1 MFTFWSVTRKK
12 SLLFWLLGF
21 GLKTYGVWIWILYLT
36 WTWAKGP
43 VWNLTTF
50 PKKTLLRQ
58 SPRYEYMWEGT
69 SSRVRKNGY
78 VPLGTYQDNNL
89 ENFGGGP
96 VQYCKKNS
104 YSNFLGRT
112 SQKNHPAYN
121 LISFCLASTIFTLN
135 LCIAYKLQSLS
146 LTPKCQYWAK

>member
-1 MFTFWSVTRKK
+1 MN
-12 SLLFWLLGF
+12 L
-21 GLKTYGVWIWILYLT
+21 
-36 WTWAKGP
+36 AKGP
-43 VWNLTTF
+43 VWDLTTF

-78 VPLGTYQDNNL
+78 VPLGTYQNNNL

-96 VQYCKKNS
+96 VQYSKKIS

-112 SQKNHPAYN
+112 SQKSHPVVDTRTSA
-121 LISFCLASTIFTLN
+121 
-135 LCIAYKLQSLS
+135 
-146 LTPKCQYWAK
+146 